1 MFNRCGYHLPD
12 MLTRMILTAQN
23 LLTSLSLDVFIAWRT
38 GLSEIMGCSY
48 PIHPVSYTLSTPF
61 TQCPIPLS
69 FTPLLNFLPKHLS
82 SSPPSW
88 VVDWFWWL
96 VWLSGFLSFFCG
108 FSCIV
113 VFGFLLFYFSFSY
126 PIHPVYLQLSFTP
139 HLNFLIHPNLSVL
152 VLVKVMRNST
162 YKVGW
167 EEW

>member
-1 MFNRCGYHLPD
+1 
-12 MLTRMILTAQN
+12 MLTRMILTARN
-23 LLTSLSLDVFIAWRT
+23 LLTSLCHQCVYHLKDRSIRNY
-38 GLSEIMGCSY
+38 GLLLPHSPSVLY
-48 PIHPVSYTLSTPF
+48 TFYHIHPVSYTLIIS
-61 TQCPIPLS
+61 
-69 FTPLLNFLPKHLS
+69 PLLNFLPKHLS

-88 VVDWFWWL
+88 VVDLVLIVGLVEWIFVVVLWFFLFCSL
-96 VWLSGFLSFFCG
+96 VC
-108 FSCIV
+108 
-113 VFGFLLFYFSFSY
+113 FLLLSLFLY